1 VKTKIIALVTAIIV
15 TLSVATIG
23 LSSMKPGTTSST
35 ITTTTIT
42 TMPTTPAQTIT
53 PVAQQMSGTNNA
65 VSNNNQDNALLI
77 KFAANAEMIKGH
89 IGKAIENKEASN
101 LELAKAHAGHPIAEH
116 YTVLEPLINQTDPQ
130 LSGELKQSLTS
141 LVDRVED
148 MSVLQFKLEADKTLK
163 LLDQAYSE
171 VIPEAQNNDIKFSA
185 RTVIGLVTQATEEY
199 EEGVKDGKIVQVV
212 EYQDAQ
218 AFVGR
223 AEAVFNQI
231 ANDLTSQERDV
242 AQDQFKQL
250 VTSMNA
256 TNAPSVID
264 EKIKAVITGVSEG
277 AGIANANQQV
287 IIMGQQSAN
296 ISIYIQ
302 NVRDLLKQV
311 SIQYQQGNHT
321 GAETLAVT
329 AYLDNF
335 ENVEGPLIQANQTQL
350 KLDTEKMLRVELR
363 DMIKNRVDQRV
374 LDAQIAAIDAKL
386 DQIAKALS

>member
-1 VKTKIIALVTAIIV
+1 MKTKIIVLVTAIIV

-23 LSSMKPGTTSST
+23 SSSMKPVTTSS
-35 ITTTTIT
+35 TTTTIT
-42 TMPTTPAQTIT
+42 TMPRTPTQTTT
-53 PVAQQMSGTNNA
+53 PVAQQMNGTDNA
-65 VSNNNQDNALLI
+65 ASNNNQDNALLI

-89 IGKAIENKEASN
+89 IGKAIENKEAGN
-101 LELAKAHAGHPIAEH
+101 LELAKAHAGHPLAEH

-130 LSGELKQSLTS
+130 LSRELKQNLTS
-141 LVDRVED
+141 LVDRVAN
-148 MSVLQFKLEADKTLK
+148 MSVLQFKLEADRTLE
-163 LLDQAYSE
+163 LLDQAYSK
-171 VIPEAQNNDIKFSA
+171 VIPEAQKNDVKFNA

-199 EEGVKDGKIVQVV
+199 GEGVKDGKIVQVV

-231 ANDLTSQERDV
+231 ANGLTSRERGE

-250 VTSMNA
+250 MTSMDA

-264 EKIKAVITGVSEG
+264 EKIKAVVTGVSEG
-277 AGIANANQQV
+277 VGIANANQQV
-287 IIMGQQSAN
+287 MIMGQQSTN

-311 SIQYQQGNHT
+311 SIQYQQGNYT

-335 ENVEGPLIQANQTQL
+335 ENVEGPLIQANHTQL

-363 DMIKNRVDQRV
+363 DMIKNRVGQQV
-374 LDAQIAAIDAKL
+374 LDAQIDAIDAKL

>member
-1 VKTKIIALVTAIIV
+1 MKTKIIVLVTAIIV

-23 LSSMKPGTTSST
+23 SSSMKPVTTSS
-35 ITTTTIT
+35 TTTTIT
-42 TMPTTPAQTIT
+42 TMPRTPTQTTT
-53 PVAQQMSGTNNA
+53 PVAQQMNGTDNA
-65 VSNNNQDNALLI
+65 ASNNNQDNALLI

-89 IGKAIENKEASN
+89 IGKAIENKEAGN
-101 LELAKAHAGHPIAEH
+101 LELAKAHAGHPLAEH

-130 LSGELKQSLTS
+130 LSRELKQNLTS
-141 LVDRVED
+141 LVDRVAN
-148 MSVLQFKLEADKTLK
+148 MSVLQFKLEADRTLE
-163 LLDQAYSE
+163 LLDQAYSK
-171 VIPEAQNNDIKFSA
+171 VIPEAQKNDVKFNA

-231 ANDLTSQERDV
+231 ANGLTSRERGE

-250 VTSMNA
+250 MTSMDA

-264 EKIKAVITGVSEG
+264 EKIKAVVTGVSEG
-277 AGIANANQQV
+277 VGIANANQQV
-287 IIMGQQSAN
+287 MIMGQQSTN

-311 SIQYQQGNHT
+311 SIQYQQGNYT

-335 ENVEGPLIQANQTQL
+335 ENVEGPLIQANHTQL

-363 DMIKNRVDQRV
+363 DMIKNRVGQQV
-374 LDAQIAAIDAKL
+374 LDAQIDAIDAKL